1 MSLSVD
7 MLTYVYVQYTAVNE
21 DTFYIS
27 SICVFD
33 SFDLDTRVD

>member
-7 MLTYVYVQYTAVNE
+7 MLTYVYVQDINE
-21 DTFYIS
+21 DIVIYMS

-33 SFDLDTRVD
+33 SFDLDSRVD